1 MTDSSRQNRY
11 IAMRNVTLIGVI
23 ANIILAIIKVILGIL
38 GRSQALIADG
48 LHSLSDLISDGVVLL
63 AAKYSNQEADAEHP
77 YGHAR
82 FETLATVVVGALLVM
97 LAIAMFID
105 ATRRLLMPE
114 LLLQPTYLSLVAAVL
129 SIFIKESLYQYTV
142 YIAKQVRSQMLRAN
156 AWHHRSDAISSIIV
170 FIGIAGTMIGF
181 PWLDAL
187 AAMGVSLMIAHIGW
201 SLGKPCVNEL
211 LEQGLA
217 DHRIR
222 EIETIILSVNGVHS
236 LHKLRSRYMGEQAL
250 MDVHIVVDPYI
261 SVLEGH
267 DIGETVRQRLIN
279 EIEEISDVLVHID
292 PDRNQL

>member
-1 MTDSSRQNRY
+1 MTDSSPQNRY
-11 IAMRNVTLIGVI
+11 VAMRNVTLIGVI
-23 ANIILAIIKVILGIL
+23 GNILLAIIKVMLGIL

-63 AAKYSNQEADAEHP
+63 ASKYSNQEADEEHP

-97 LAIAMFID
+97 LAIGMFID

-114 LLLQPTYLSLVAAVL
+114 LLLQPTYLSLIAALL
-129 SIFIKESLYQYTV
+129 SIFIKEWLYQYTV
-142 YIAKQVRSQMLRAN
+142 YVAKQVRSQMLRAN

-170 FIGIAGTMIGF
+170 FIGIAGTLIGF

-211 LEQGLA
+211 LDHGLENN
-217 DHRIR
+217 RIR

-279 EIEEISDVLVHID
+279 E
-292 PDRNQL
+292 